1 MLARLQSSQL
11 TGILK
16 RLDNW
21 IIWAVVGIAIG
32 VAFGAN
38 LTAVWL
44 VTAGLI
50 AFVAYLHLTGPAREE
65 TEGRRF
71 AAGGVFMI
79 AWIVGFAIKGLLL

>member
-1 MLARLQSSQL
+1 MLARLQSSRL
-11 TGILK
+11 TGLLK

-21 IIWAVVGIAIG
+21 VIWAVVGIAIG

-50 AFVAYLHLTGPAREE
+50 AFVAYLHLTGPPKAE

-71 AAGGVFMI
+71 AAAGVFMI
-79 AWIVGFAIKGLLL
+79 AWILGFAIKGLLL

>member
-1 MLARLQSSQL
+1 MLARLQSSPI
-11 TGILK
+11 TGLLK
-16 RLDNW
+16 RLDTW
-21 IIWAVVGIAIG
+21 ITWAVVGIAIG

-50 AFVAYLHLTGPAREE
+50 AFVAYIHFTGPAREE

-71 AAGGVFMI
+71 AAGGAFMI

>member
-1 MLARLQSSQL
+1 MIALLQSSRL

-16 RLDNW
+16 WLDTW
-21 IIWAVVGIAIG
+21 ITWAVVGIAIG
-32 VAFGAN
+32 IAFGAS

-50 AFVAYLHLTGPAREE
+50 AFVAYLHFTGPARAE

-71 AAGGVFMI
+71 AAGGAFMI
-79 AWIVGFAIKGLLL
+79 AWIVGFAVKGLLL

>member
-1 MLARLQSSQL
+1 MLARLQSSRH

-21 IIWAVVGIAIG
+21 IIWAVAGIAIG
-32 VAFGAN
+32 VAFGVN

>member
-1 MLARLQSSQL
+1 MLARLQSSRL

-16 RLDNW
+16 RLDTW
-21 IIWAVVGIAIG
+21 ITWAVVGIAIG

-50 AFVAYLHLTGPAREE
+50 AFVAYLHFTGPAREE

-71 AAGGVFMI
+71 AAAGVFMI

>member
-21 IIWAVVGIAIG
+21 IIWAVTGIAIG

-50 AFVAYLHLTGPAREE
+50 AFVAYLHLTGPAKEE

>member
-1 MLARLQSSQL
+1 MLARLQSSRL
-11 TGILK
+11 TGLLK
-16 RLDNW
+16 RLDTW
-21 IIWAVVGIAIG
+21 ITWAVVGIAIG
-32 VAFGAN
+32 IAFGAN

-50 AFVAYLHLTGPAREE
+50 AFVAYLHLTGPARAE

-79 AWIVGFAIKGLLL
+79 AWIVGFAVKGILL

>member
-21 IIWAVVGIAIG
+21 IIWAVAGIAIG

-50 AFVAYLHLTGPAREE
+50 AFVAYLHLTGPQ
-65 TEGRRF
+65 GRKRRD
-71 AAGGVFMI
+71 AASQR
-79 AWIVGFAIKGLLL
+79 AACS

>member
-21 IIWAVVGIAIG
+21 IIWAVAGIAIG

>member
-1 MLARLQSSQL
+1 MNERLQSSRL

-32 VAFGAN
+32 VGFGAN

-79 AWIVGFAIKGLLL
+79 AWIVGFAIKGLIL